1 MILKKGVKMMKY
13 TVKGRVWKFGDDID
27 TDIIIPGRYLVLTDE
42 QELAACAM
50 EGCDPEFAKK
60 VKPGDIMVGGRN
72 FGCGSSREHAPIAI
86 KGAGIS
92 AVVAESFARIFYRN
106 SINIGLPLIEVKGIS
121 KHVSEGDELE
131 INMEKGILKNLTTG
145 EEFQIEGLPPFM
157 VEILNK
163 GGLIPYLKEKLMT

>member
-1 MILKKGVKMMKY
+1 MKDK
-13 TVKGRVWKFGDDID
+13 VKGRVWKFGDDID

-42 QELAACAM
+42 KELAACAM
-50 EGCDPEFAKK
+50 EGCDPDFAKK
-60 VKPGDIMVGGRN
+60 VKPGDIMMGGRN

-86 KGAGIS
+86 KGVGIS

-121 KHVSEGDELE
+121 KNVSQGDELE
-131 INMEKGILKNLTTG
+131 IDMKNGVLKNLTTG
-145 EEFQIEGLPPFM
+145 ENFQIEGLPPFM

-163 GGLIPYLKEKLMT
+163 GGLIPYLKEKLVAEK

>member
-1 MILKKGVKMMKY
+1 MKD

-42 QELAACAM
+42 KELAACAM

-106 SINIGLPLIEVKGIS
+106 AINIGLPLIEVKGIS

-145 EEFQIEGLPPFM
+145 EDFHIEGLPPFM
-157 VEILNK
+157 VEILGK
-163 GGLIPYLKEKLMT
+163 GGLIPYLKEKLMAQS

>member
-1 MILKKGVKMMKY
+1 MKDI
-13 TVKGRVWKFGDDID
+13 VKGKVWKFGDDID

-42 QELAACAM
+42 KDLAACAM

-106 SINIGLPLIEVKGIS
+106 AINIGLPLIEVKGIS
-121 KHVSEGDELE
+121 KHVSQGDELE
-131 INMEKGILKNLTTG
+131 IDMKNGILRNLTTD
-145 EEFQIEGLPPFM
+145 EDFQIEGLPPFM

-163 GGLIPYLKEKLMT
+163 GGLIPYLKEKLIAEK

>member
-1 MILKKGVKMMKY
+1 MKDI
-13 TVKGRVWKFGDDID
+13 VKGRVWKFGDDID

-42 QELAACAM
+42 KELAACAM

-106 SINIGLPLIEVKGIS
+106 AINIGLPLIEVKGIS
-121 KHVSEGDELE
+121 KHVSQGDELE
-131 INMEKGILKNLTTG
+131 INMKKGILKNLTT
-145 EEFQIEGLPPFM
+145 EEDFQIEGLPPFM

-163 GGLIPYLKEKLMT
+163 GGLIPYLKEKLIAEK

>member
-1 MILKKGVKMMKY
+1 MKN
-13 TVKGRVWKFGDDID
+13 TVIGRVWKFGDDID

-42 QELAACAM
+42 KELAACAM
-50 EGCDPEFAKK
+50 EGCDPEFAEK
-60 VKPGDIMVGGRN
+60 VKPGDIMVGGKN

-106 SINIGLPLIEVKGIS
+106 AINIGLPLIEVKGIT

-145 EEFQIEGLPPFM
+145 EDFQIEGLPPFM
-157 VEILNK
+157 VEILSK
-163 GGLIPYLKEKLMT
+163 GGLIPYLKEKLIIAQ

>member
-1 MILKKGVKMMKY
+1 MKGKA
-13 TVKGRVWKFGDDID
+13 WKFGDDVD
-27 TDIIIPGRYLVLTDE
+27 TDLIVPGRYLVLRDE
-42 QELAACAM
+42 KDLAACAM
-50 EGCDPEFAKK
+50 EGCDPDFAKN

-121 KHVSEGDELE
+121 KHVSQGDEIE
-131 INMEKGILKNLTTG
+131 IEMEKGILKNLTTG
-145 EEFQIEGLPPFM
+145 EEFKIKGLPEFM
-157 VEILNK
+157 VEILDE
-163 GGLIPYLKEKLMT
+163 GGLIPYLKNHIDEIKQE

>member
-1 MILKKGVKMMKY
+1 MKGKA
-13 TVKGRVWKFGDDID
+13 WKFGDDID
-27 TDIIIPGRYLVLTDE
+27 TDLIVPGRYLVLRSEKD
-42 QELAACAM
+42 LAACAM
-50 EGCDPEFAKK
+50 EGCDPDFAKN

-121 KHVSEGDELE
+121 KHVSQGDEIE
-131 INMEKGILKNLTTG
+131 IEMEKGILKNLTTG
-145 EEFQIEGLPPFM
+145 EEFKIKGLPEFM
-157 VEILNK
+157 VEILDE
-163 GGLIPYLKEKLMT
+163 GGLIPYLKNHIDEIKQE